1 MNGYCHAGRLEDAQ
15 ELLKKICS
23 QGLSPNLATY
33 RTLLANLCNRDYLD
47 KALALFEAMKSNKL
61 KPDVPMYNF
70 IIAGL
75 FEAGR
80 VNEAREMFSTLSE
93 GDCLKPTTRTYN
105 IVINGL
111 CRQGLVD
118 DAYNLFRTMEGV
130 TCPPNCK
137 SYNVIIHGFLQ
148 HKGPFE
154 AGDLIQEM
162 LSKGFT
168 ADTTTMS
175 LLMDLTSKNQLNHP
189 VVRKL
194 LGDSGMACEEVRPK
208 GLSAERNITPEA
220 C

>member
-1 MNGYCHAGRLEDAQ
+1 
-15 ELLKKICS
+15 
-23 QGLSPNLATY
+23 
-33 RTLLANLCNRDYLD
+33 
-47 KALALFEAMKSNKL
+47 
-61 KPDVPMYNF
+61 
-70 IIAGL
+70 
-75 FEAGR
+75 
-80 VNEAREMFSTLSE
+80 MFSTLSE

-118 DAYNLFRTMEGV
+118 DAYNLFRTM
-130 TCPPNCK
+130 
-137 SYNVIIHGFLQ
+137 

-194 LGDSGMACEEVRPK
+194 VGDSGMACEEVRPK